1 VEETAEVPSLT
12 SLGSRQRQGP
22 VERQVSGVPI
32 GRALKVDCRKDCRM
46 LNSVMTFYKFVLTY
60 IIFSYCC

>member
-1 VEETAEVPSLT
+1 MEETTEVPSLT

-32 GRALKVDCRKDCRM
+32 GRALKVDCRKDFRM
-46 LNSVMTFYKFVLTY
+46 LNFMMIFYKFVLTY
-60 IIFSYCC
+60 IMFSYCC